1 VIVALL
7 LFTSGSSSAARSAAP
22 TADVYSIAPDGTDQ
36 QNLTSTPNVSEDLLS
51 RSPDGSELAF
61 VQGSSLVVSGIDGR
75 GLRRLASFSR
85 DDEFASPPAWSA
97 SGRRIAYGQGFS
109 CTGALCSSQQVWVA
123 DLASGSAQRLLTK
136 AVEPAWSP
144 DGSRLALTR
153 ARRTTVG
160 SQPGYLF
167 SVVVAWADGSNQR
180 TLARASSDP
189 AWSPSGGSLAYSGIR
204 GVMRS
209 RPDGSGA
216 RALTRRPRKPI
227 SEWISDVGSITWSP
241 DGRLI
246 AFTGFTLKGGDAVY
260 VIRRDGL
267 GLLRLGPGRL
277 SDPVSWS
284 PDGRMLVWPHPTR
297 HSLNVAWAGGRGRRE
312 IPVEGNAP
320 VTGAVWGADGGRIFF
335 VG

>member
-1 VIVALL
+1 
-7 LFTSGSSSAARSAAP
+7 
-22 TADVYSIAPDGTDQ
+22 
-36 QNLTSTPNVSEDLLS
+36 VSEDLLS

-61 VQGSSLVVSGIDGR
+61 AQGSSLVITGVDGR

-85 DDEFASPPAWSA
+85 DRKFANPPAWSS
-97 SGRRIAYGQGFS
+97 SGQRIAYGQGLS
-109 CTGALCSSQQVWVA
+109 CTGALCSSQQIWVA
-123 DLASGSAQRLLTK
+123 DLASGSARRLVTK

-167 SVVVAWADGSNQR
+167 SVVVARADGSNQR
-180 TLARASSDP
+180 TVARASSDP

-204 GVMRS
+204 GLMRS

-216 RALTRRPRKPI
+216 RALTRRSRKPI

-267 GLLRLGPGRL
+267 GLLRLGPGNL
-277 SDPVSWS
+277 ADPVSWS
-284 PDGRMLVWPHPTR
+284 PDGKMLVWPHPTR
-297 HSLNVAWAGGRGRRE
+297 HSLIVAWSGGRGRRE

-320 VTGAVWGADGGRIFF
+320 LTGAVWGADGSRIFF